1 MLCVFQLQDEYIKI
15 RDQIR
20 KSRGMQVKSK
30 MGQYRPQLGN
40 KELKRKLGNNDNLL
54 KIRRQI
60 ILKSKQTRK

>member
-1 MLCVFQLQDEYIKI
+1 
-15 RDQIR
+15 
-20 KSRGMQVKSK
+20 MQVKSK

-60 ILKSKQTRK
+60 ILKSKQTRKWNWVFGQIGRQIDFS